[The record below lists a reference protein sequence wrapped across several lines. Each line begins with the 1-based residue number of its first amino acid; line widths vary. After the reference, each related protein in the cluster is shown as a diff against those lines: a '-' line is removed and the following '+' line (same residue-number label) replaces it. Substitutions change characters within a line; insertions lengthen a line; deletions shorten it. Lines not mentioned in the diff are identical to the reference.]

1 MAYTYL
7 FFRPSRLPLATHE
20 LSEQTVLDLRD
31 PPAVR
36 AELDRVLPNIEW
48 IDALSGRTT
57 VTGQWLEIRLPADGR
72 TLSLRCSLRADYAQ
86 IVQYLCDQTGWI
98 AFDEQPLCYQPHR
111 EPIRA

>member
-20 LSEQTVLDLRD
+20 LSEQTVLDLQD
-31 PPAVR
+31 PIAVR
-36 AELDRVLPNIEW
+36 AELDRVLPDIEW

-57 VTGQWLEIRLPADGR
+57 VEGQWLEFRLPGEDR
-72 TLSLRCSLRADYAQ
+72 TLSLRCSLRADYAR
-86 IVQYLCDQTGWI
+86 IVQKLCDDTGWL
-98 AFDEQPLCYQPHR
+98 AFDQTPLCYQPNH